1 MKSRFLFPH
10 QWMVRGIILF
20 IAGLICFIIQQ
31 QYFFEIDA
39 WLHSHSPVAGLDSQ
53 VLLDDVVY
61 LSLVAGLL
69 LAAFSKEKIE
79 DEQIAQLRSDSLQW
93 AIYVNYGIF
102 IVCTI
107 FINGT
112 DYLSVI
118 MYNVLSPL
126 LFFMIRFRWK
136 MYLLN
141 RSLKTEEA
149 V

>member
-1 MKSRFLFPH
+1 
-10 QWMVRGIILF
+10 
-20 IAGLICFIIQQ
+20 
-31 QYFFEIDA
+31 
-39 WLHSHSPVAGLDSQ
+39 